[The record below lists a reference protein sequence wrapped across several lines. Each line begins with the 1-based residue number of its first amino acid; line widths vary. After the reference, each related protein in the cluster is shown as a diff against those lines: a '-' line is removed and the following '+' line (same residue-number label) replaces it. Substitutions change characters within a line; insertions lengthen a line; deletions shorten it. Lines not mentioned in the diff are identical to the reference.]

1 MKLFDS
7 HTHYYDQKFAEKYP
21 GGSAG
26 AIADSFAAGVCGFL
40 CAGTH
45 PDTTKASIALA
56 EAYENVYASAGLHPQ
71 DTATYSKLQI
81 PKVLSQV
88 EALLAHPK
96 VVAVGEIGLDYY
108 WDPDRSV
115 QKEVLDAQLSM
126 AETKGLPVIVHDRE
140 AHGDTMDI
148 LRAHKNVIGV
158 LHSYSG
164 SAEMAR
170 EYVRMGWYI
179 SFGGPL
185 TYKNAEKV
193 RAACAAVPPD
203 RLLIE
208 TDCPYLPPVPHRGE
222 INTSA
227 LMIYTLEAM
236 AACAGLPAEAMA
248 AQTVE
253 NACRLFSIHLL

>member
-21 GGSAG
+21 GGAAG
-26 AIADSFAAGVCGFL
+26 AIADSFAAGICGFL
-40 CAGTH
+40 CAGTN
-45 PDTTKASIALA
+45 PDTTKAAVALA
-56 EAYENVYASAGLHPQ
+56 ETYENAYASAGLHPE
-71 DTATYSKLQI
+71 DTATYSKAQL
-81 PKVLSQV
+81 PEVLCKI
-88 EALLAHPK
+88 ERWLDHPK
-96 VVAVGEIGLDYY
+96 VAAIGEIGLDYY

-115 QKEVLDAQLSM
+115 QKEAFDMQLSI
-126 AETKGLPVIVHDRE
+126 AEAKHLPVIVHDRD

-208 TDCPYLPPVPHRGE
+208 TDCPYLPPGPHRGE

-236 AACAGLPAEAMA
+236 AACKNLSPQVLA
-248 AQTVE
+248 AQTIE